1 MLRNLLASA
10 TLALLAGCDSAE
22 RIAPVEGT
30 IVFGANPVAEGR
42 VVFSDTEKG
51 VFIAADLDAQGGFR
65 LQTAKGAGLP
75 LGGYVVTV
83 EPPLPKVVTGDA
95 SKAPKR
101 TFANLPERFR
111 DPATSPLRAIVA
123 DGKNRF
129 DFDLAKP

>member
-1 MLRNLLASA
+1 M
-10 TLALLAGCDSAE
+10 
-22 RIAPVEGT
+22 
-30 IVFGANPVAEGR
+30 
-42 VVFSDTEKG
+42 
-51 VFIAADLDAQGGFR
+51 FIAADLDAQGASIACKLPR
-65 LQTAKGAGLP
+65 APGLP
-75 LGGYVVTV
+75 LGAYVVSV

-111 DPATSPLRAIVA
+111 DPATSPPAVVA